1 VFVVALRCYDLW
13 FLGKSM
19 RVSGFEMLI
28 RSFTF
33 EGKLTDRVNWQRDI
47 DN

>member
-1 VFVVALRCYDLW
+1 MAIGAW

-19 RVSGFEMLI
+19 RALDSKMLI
-28 RSFTF
+28 RCFTF
-33 EGKLTDRVNWQRDI
+33 EGKLTDRFDRQRNI